1 VDTSIRKG
9 LGIQGY
15 ALPDDGDGQD
25 GAAALAGMEA
35 MPAPVAL
42 PRDGDGRVADVSSAA
57 AIAVTQPVWGWGLA
71 PAVGREPVD
80 GLLTDLETDA
90 GGYCARQQTAVR
102 RDQGERLG
110 DYGRYEPR
118 AFV

>member
-1 VDTSIRKG
+1 M
-9 LGIQGY
+9 
-15 ALPDDGDGQD
+15 LPDDGDGQD
-25 GAAALAGMEA
+25 GAALAGMGL

-42 PRDGDGRVADVSSAA
+42 PRGGDGRAVDTSGAA
-57 AIAVTQPVWGWGLA
+57 TMVVTQPAWGWGLA
-71 PAVGREPVD
+71 PAVGQEPVD
-80 GLLTDLETDA
+80 GLLTDLETNA

-110 DYGRYEPR
+110 DYGHYEPR